1 MIEVREKCIYLQ
13 GRGKSFLDENIIIFD
28 HIIPRKASG
37 WQNVGSRRPS
47 EYGATGSNIISR
59 SKTIIFYV
67 LWSLS
72 FFFLI
77 SKKLFYSSIFWISIR
92 NFVREKKKEED
103 FRVTFSSFSFYT
115 HNRFIIISRYLSQ
128 FRENRRENR
137 RKGRNNRAIR
147 GGQFRSKSRP
157 RVKFERGRGG

>member
-67 LWSLS
+67 LWSPS
-72 FFFLI
+72 FFFDIKKII
-77 SKKLFYSSIFWISIR
+77 SFLDILNLHQKFR
-92 NFVREKKKEED
+92 AREKKGG
-103 FRVTFSSFSFYT
+103 RFSSNFFILSFYT

-157 RVKFERGRGG
+157 RVKFERGREG